1 MFLMYFFQYRF
12 FFVFIKSRVPFLL
25 GNILDQ
31 SNLQTSQTQGQKQK
45 QQISINVK
53 HESIK
58 LN

>member
-1 MFLMYFFQYRF
+1 MYFFQYRF

-45 QQISINVK
+45 QQISIM
-53 HESIK
+53 
-58 LN
+58 